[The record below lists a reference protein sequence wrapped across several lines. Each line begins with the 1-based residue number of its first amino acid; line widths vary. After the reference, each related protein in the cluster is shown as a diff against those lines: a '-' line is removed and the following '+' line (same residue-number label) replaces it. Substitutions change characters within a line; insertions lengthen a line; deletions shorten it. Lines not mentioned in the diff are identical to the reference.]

1 MEVSQ
6 LNIYSIGYVAQNK
19 QLSSKIILVTPIE
32 ALPMLDGE
40 VKANPTEVEAK
51 GQNAD
56 GKSYTVKVNVDNAV
70 EAEWLAIASPNRST
84 PPDVRRGER
93 VILWRYGDEDKYY
106 WSSTNLDENLRRLET
121 AVWRF
126 SGTTDEGVKEL
137 NEKNSYYLEVSTHR
151 KAITL
156 STSKANGEPYGYVA
170 QFNTD
175 IGCFTVSDDVGNYF
189 ELDSQDTK
197 LTLKNMDG
205 TSLSLDKRNILLNA
219 PDNIDA
225 KAGKMIRLSVGGSVL
240 TMTPGST
247 TLKTPNFIGLK

>member
-6 LNIYSIGYVAQNK
+6 INIYSIGYVAQNK
-19 QLSSKIILVTPIE
+19 QLGSKIILVTPIE

-56 GKSYTVKVNVDNAV
+56 GRSYNVKVNVDNAV
-70 EAEWLAIASPNRST
+70 EAEWLAISAPNRST

-93 VILWRYGDEDKYY
+93 VFLWRYGDEDKYY
-106 WSSTNLDENLRRLET
+106 WTSTNMDEHLRRLET

-126 SGTTDEGVKEL
+126 SATKDEATKEL

-156 STSKANGEPYGYVA
+156 STCKANGEPYAYKA
-170 QFNTD
+170 QFNTE
-175 IGCFTVSDDVGNYF
+175 IGCFTVTDDVGNYF

-197 LTLKNMDG
+197 ITIKNKDNA
-205 TSLSLDKRNILLNA
+205 SLSLDKRNILVNA
-219 PDNIDA
+219 PDAIDA
-225 KAGKMIRLSVGGSVL
+225 KAGKMIRLSCGGSVL
-240 TMTPGST
+240 TLTPGST
-247 TLKTPNFIGLK
+247 TLKTPNFIGQK